1 MGKILV
7 TGVTGSLG
15 KDVVTYL
22 SKRADIA
29 NIAVLVRD
37 SSKVQELKAIGIDVR
52 VGDYDNYNSL
62 LDAFKDVEKLYF
74 VSGSDIVKRLSQHT
88 NVVNAAKESRVKHI
102 FYTSFMRKNETQTSP
117 IAFITDAHL
126 KTENLIKESGIKYTI
141 LKHAIYA
148 DIIPMFAGENLL
160 ESGVLYF
167 PAGDEKIGF
176 TLRNDM
182 AELAAVLLT
191 SDGHENKFYD
201 VTNEETITFSEI
213 ATIISKISGKVISYV
228 SPTQEEYSKTL
239 LDAGVPNEFIGMF
252 AGFAEA
258 FKQGE
263 FTETNNFIQTII
275 GRKPVSV
282 EQFLEKVYS

>member
-22 SKRADIA
+22 SKKTDVA

-37 SSKVQELKAIGIDVR
+37 SSKVQDLKAIGIDVR

-62 LDAFKDVEKLYF
+62 LEAFKDVDKLYF

-88 NVVNAAKESRVKHI
+88 NVVKAAKESRVKHI

-117 IAFITDAHL
+117 IAFITDTHL
-126 KTENLIKESGIKYTI
+126 KTESLIKESGIKYTI

-191 SDGHENKFYD
+191 SDGHENKLYD

-239 LDAGVPNEFIGMF
+239 SDAGVPNEYIGMF